1 MILTVLE
8 DATEVTQAV
17 AEGAPI
23 PILQLFVQHL
33 CPPVKQKKKKKKM
46 YRSIQSWKSVLGNYA
61 FIINLLGKQD
71 GGVSKA
77 VRTLHFS
84 TPIPLCLADILC
96 TYDSELIYR
105 R

>member
-33 CPPVKQKKKKKKM
+33 CPPVKVKKKKKKFTDPF
-46 YRSIQSWKSVLGNYA
+46 RVGNLFWA
-61 FIINLLGKQD
+61 IMLSL
-71 GGVSKA
+71 
-77 VRTLHFS
+77 
-84 TPIPLCLADILC
+84 
-96 TYDSELIYR
+96 
-105 R
+105 

>member
-33 CPPVKQKKKKKKM
+33 CPPVKVKKK
-46 YRSIQSWKSVLGNYA
+46 YIYIQIHSDLEIYSGQLCFHYKLTGKARWWSVKS
-61 FIINLLGKQD
+61 
-71 GGVSKA
+71 
-77 VRTLHFS
+77 RTHSTLFNPNPLMLSRYSLH
-84 TPIPLCLADILC
+84 I
-96 TYDSELIYR
+96 
-105 R
+105 

>member
-17 AEGAPI
+17 AEEAPI

-33 CPPVKQKKKKKKM
+33 CPPVKGKKKR
-46 YRSIQSWKSVLGNYA
+46 YRSIQSWKSILRNYA
-61 FIINLLGKQD
+61 FIMNLLGKQD

>member
-33 CPPVKQKKKKKKM
+33 CPPVKVKKKKKKNVQ
-46 YRSIQSWKSVLGNYA
+46 I
-61 FIINLLGKQD
+61 
-71 GGVSKA
+71 
-77 VRTLHFS
+77 H
-84 TPIPLCLADILC
+84 
-96 TYDSELIYR
+96 SELEICSGQLCFHYKLTGKAR
-105 R
+105 WWSVKSRTHSTLFNPNPLMLSRYSLHI

>member
-33 CPPVKQKKKKKKM
+33 CPPVKVKKKKCTDPF
-46 YRSIQSWKSVLGNYA
+46 RLGNLFWA
-61 FIINLLGKQD
+61 IMLSL
-71 GGVSKA
+71 
-77 VRTLHFS
+77 
-84 TPIPLCLADILC
+84 
-96 TYDSELIYR
+96 
-105 R
+105 

>member
-33 CPPVKQKKKKKKM
+33 CPPVKVKKKYI
-46 YRSIQSWKSVLGNYA
+46 YRSIQTWKSILGNYA

-105 R
+105 CR